1 MNIPSE
7 TVTPLRVG
15 TFNVRCD
22 FAHDGEQ
29 RWEKRK
35 DRLAAALQQWQPDV
49 IGMQEPL
56 SYQYESIREALPA
69 YDSVGVG
76 RDDGRSAGEFC
87 PVFFRRDRFRLM
99 DSGTFWFS
107 EMPSVP
113 GSASWGN
120 RIPRLCTWVRLTD
133 LDAAPG
139 ASAFAFYNLH
149 LDHESQPSRERSV
162 SLLRKRIGS
171 ASEDAAIVV
180 GDFNAAPDNPA
191 ILALSASPSP
201 VPVSALGQCFAE
213 PPGTFHGFTGQAS
226 GGPIDYVFLSP
237 QWEVVSAEV
246 LSGDGQTPY
255 ISDHFPLAAT
265 LRRTL

>member
-1 MNIPSE
+1 MPNS
-7 TVTPLRVG
+7 TLRVG

-29 RWEKRK
+29 RWEHRK
-35 DRLAAALQQWQPDV
+35 DRFAQALGQWQPDV
-49 IGMQEPL
+49 VGLQEPL
-56 SYQYESIREALPA
+56 LHQYDFLREALPA
-69 YDSVGVG
+69 YQSVGVG
-76 RDDGRSAGEFC
+76 REDGQSAGEFC
-87 PVFFRRDRFRLM
+87 PVFFRHGRFRLM

-107 EMPSVP
+107 ETPAAP

-139 ASAFAFYNLH
+139 PSAFTFYNLH

-162 SLLRKRIGS
+162 SLLRERIGS
-171 ASEDAAIVV
+171 APEDAAIVV

-191 ILALSASPSP
+191 ILALSGPASP
-201 VPVSALGQCFAE
+201 VPVSALSQCAE

-237 QWEVVSAEV
+237 PWEVLDAEV
-246 LSGDGQTPY
+246 LHGDGQTPY
-255 ISDHFPLAAT
+255 ISDHFPLAASV
-265 LRRTL
+265 RRKS

>member
-1 MNIPSE
+1 MPSS
-7 TVTPLRVG
+7 TLRVG

-29 RWEKRK
+29 RWEQRK

-56 SYQYESIREALPA
+56 SYQLDFIREALPA

-76 RDDGRSAGEFC
+76 RDDGQSAGEFC

-107 EMPSVP
+107 DTPSVP
-113 GSASWGN
+113 GSKSWGN
-120 RIPRLCTWVRLTD
+120 CIPRLCTWVRLTD
-133 LDAAPG
+133 LEAASPG
-139 ASAFAFYNLH
+139 PSAFTFYNLH

-162 SLLRKRIGS
+162 SLLRERIQ
-171 ASEDAAIVV
+171 AAPEEAAIVV

-201 VPVSALGQCFAE
+201 VPVSALSQRFAE

-237 QWEVVSAEV
+237 QWEVMGAEV
-246 LSGDGQTPY
+246 LSGDGSTPY
-255 ISDHFPLAAT
+255 ISDHFPLAVA
-265 LRRTL
+265 LRRTR